1 MSQNISVPLH
11 CQKQKVATIVETHIL
26 LIINYCLNMAKD
38 LTADEEK
45 GLLDK
50 AWSNLY
56 AMLRERC
63 RVKLKNCDLVD
74 SDRIGEIRD
83 TINVLVDFWAA
94 DLCKAITRY
103 LRTGERVDYYDSKL
117 MRRMQEKVIR
127 LI

>member
-1 MSQNISVPLH
+1 
-11 CQKQKVATIVETHIL
+11 
-26 LIINYCLNMAKD
+26 MAKE

-45 GLLDK
+45 ALLDK

-63 RVKLKNCDLVD
+63 RVKLKNCDLMN
-74 SDRIGEIRD
+74 SDRIKEISD
-83 TINVLVDFWAA
+83 TIHALNDFWAA

-117 MRRMQEKVIR
+117 MRRMREKVIR